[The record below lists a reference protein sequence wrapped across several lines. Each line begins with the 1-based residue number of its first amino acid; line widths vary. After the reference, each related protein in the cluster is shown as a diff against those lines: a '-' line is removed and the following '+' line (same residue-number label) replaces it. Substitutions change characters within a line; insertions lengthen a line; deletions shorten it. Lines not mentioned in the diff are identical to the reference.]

1 MKIIKKLISTFHKQD
16 FAEAIDY
23 CYGVMRM
30 WVRYYVIFVLTAGLF
45 YLSEFVPGNILKKI
59 WGEIPLEFIGTQFQN
74 GTFSELAMCFLLF
87 YVFLE
92 TADKFLMI
100 YPRRAKVLTI
110 IEIWIC
116 YFLVKIFVSFS
127 PVVTPDTVIMS
138 VCCFFVIRLA
148 LKFITAKFRISTR
161 HFGSIIVIENFPEV
175 ANLKD
180 SNGNIPE

>member
-16 FAEAIDY
+16 FADAIDFS
-23 CYGVMRM
+23 YGVMRM
-30 WVRYYVIFVLTAGLF
+30 WVIYYALFVLVTGLF

-74 GTFSELAMCFLLF
+74 GTFSEFVMCFLLF
-87 YVFLE
+87 FAFLE

-110 IEIWIC
+110 IEIWIS
-116 YFLVKIFVSFS
+116 YFWVKICVSFR
-127 PVVTPDTVIMS
+127 PIVTPDTIFKS

-148 LKFITAKFRISTR
+148 LKFITVKFRISTR
-161 HFGSIIVIENFPEV
+161 HFGSIIVIENFPEE
-175 ANLKD
+175 AILKD